1 MFVVHQLWEL
11 PNVPA
16 PCGGFSREQDPKSP
30 PFTTAGFAR
39 MVERAGVE
47 AKLPFKAHPHMLRHA
62 CGSRTRGTTRD
73 LCKQEY
79 PTHCALHGHGAR
91 AVQEFLALIGAPLIA
106 SGEHAR
112 SIKPI
117 AVARWLRN
125 VVAS

>member
-39 MVERAGVE
+39 MVDRAGVE

-62 CGSRTRGTTRD
+62 CGFTLANKGHDTRS
-73 LCKQEY
+73 LQAY
-79 PTHCALHGHGAR
+79 PYGPLHGHSAG
-91 AVQEFLALIGAPLIA
+91 AVQEFLALI
-106 SGEHAR
+106 
-112 SIKPI
+112 
-117 AVARWLRN
+117 
-125 VVAS
+125 